1 MMRLAHELAQNGA
14 EAITFFSTMVPDQAL
29 SNSDTLSYS
38 DPPLLMPYLSTR
50 GPDDETHPLG
60 TRHASRPDRSME

>member
-29 SNSDTLSYS
+29 SNSDTLSYFRS
-38 DPPLLMPYLSTR
+38 AASYALPV
-50 GPDDETHPLG
+50 HP
-60 TRHASRPDRSME
+60 RS